1 MQKPKRYDLDKLGFL
16 VSDRW
21 RVYKQ
26 IVGERSGYKCEFCKI
41 RMMDTAHHRI
51 NERPLYGY
59 DQPPL
64 LDLMAIC
71 FVCHEFIHRDTST
84 KTDKPKFGV
93 NSPGDLKDRGFSTS
107 NDTPGHWKKFW
118 PENPWKAILPNH
130 GQVIYQAYKEDF
142 SNGNIK
148 LILSDK
154 DNEVQVFKWDEV
166 KDDLSPI
173 VSADDDE
180 KILDAHPVRVTWCR
194 ACSPK
199 KMIDSKSFKM
209 CVQCIGIICSCG
221 NCPCSD
227 PTWHAPFSIL

>member
-1 MQKPKRYDLDKLGFL
+1 MKSRSRGTFDLDKLGFL

-26 IVGERSGYKCEFCKI
+26 IVGERSGYRCEFCKI

-51 NERPLYGY
+51 NERPPYGY

-84 KTDKPKFGV
+84 KTDEPKFGV

-148 LILSDK
+148 LINKFL
-154 DNEVQVFKWDEV
+154 
-166 KDDLSPI
+166 I
-173 VSADDDE
+173 VCFIDYNNFIFYYVPCHCA
-180 KILDAHPVRVTWCR
+180 TWMLYR
-194 ACSPK
+194 
-199 KMIDSKSFKM
+199 
-209 CVQCIGIICSCG
+209 
-221 NCPCSD
+221 
-227 PTWHAPFSIL
+227 